1 LTRFYFSLGFIY
13 QQELTYKMKL
23 IQVDQETHQALK
35 VLAVTKGVSLKDL
48 VQNLLAKALKGD
60 SK

>member
-1 LTRFYFSLGFIY
+1 
-13 QQELTYKMKL
+13 MKL

-48 VQNLLAKALKGD
+48 VQNLLAKALKGAR
-60 SK
+60 K